1 MRLHA
6 ALLVLALGTLT
17 FPAIARADVFT
28 MKDGSTLEG
37 AIVGSSDDAY
47 FVRLGDGSTRRVL
60 KSDVKSKEWR
70 DPQAAPATKPQPPT
84 AATPVVVGAT
94 LTADERMAALK
105 KTAREGLAARSR
117 LVVGARELTTFVP
130 IKVEG
135 GYALATEPKKLEL
148 DQANYLDRTVDELA
162 RDLWDKRTR
171 PADERFH
178 ALKTVAAAVCW
189 CEAEVVSAVPQ
200 GSATEA
206 VIEYRSVVLRGKTR
220 IRTEDADSVK
230 PHSVIKLAVVLLV
243 RQEEGSQ
250 FLAGQIGDSVSVW
263 PVDFVPIAAEVTVG
277 GRTPRTVASDLAV
290 RVGERTVYEAVK
302 EWYSIRTRINC
313 SACKGSR
320 KCVCPTCNGAGGQ
333 MKQFID
339 AGGGATTGMYW
350 YPCSRCQ
357 GTGYHTCSLCK
368 DGLDEILLK
377 ESLRR
382 WGTYGKPLGGF
393 LVEGQKIELDKD
405 AKGALVTTWIRQKP
419 NDQPVQESM
428 RWVFDE
434 KTTSW
439 KPAS

>member
-1 MRLHA
+1 MRFLHA
-6 ALLVLALGTLT
+6 ALLATTLCT
-17 FPAIARADVFT
+17 VARADVFT
-28 MKDGSTLEG
+28 LKDGSTLEG
-37 AIVGSSDDAY
+37 SLVGSSDDAY
-47 FVRLGDGSTRRVL
+47 LVRLGDGSTRRVL
-60 KSDVKSKEWR
+60 KSDVKSREWR
-70 DPQAAPATKPQPPT
+70 DPQAAPASKPQPPT
-84 AATPVVVGAT
+84 AATPVIVGAT
-94 LTADERMAALK
+94 MTADERMAALK
-105 KTAREGLAARSR
+105 KAARDGLASRAR
-117 LVVGARELTTFVP
+117 LVVGARELTTYVP

-135 GYALATEPKKLEL
+135 GYALAAEPKKLEL
-148 DQANYLDRTVDELA
+148 DQASYLDRTVDELA
-162 RDLWDKRTR
+162 RDLWDRRTR

-178 ALKTVAAAVCW
+178 ALKAVAAAVCW

-200 GSATEA
+200 GGGATEA

-220 IRTEDADSVK
+220 IRTEDPDSVK
-230 PHSVIKLAVVLLV
+230 PHSVIKVAVVLLV

-250 FLAGQIGDSVSVW
+250 FLAGLMGDSVSVW

-290 RVGERTVYEAVK
+290 RVGERTVFEAVK

-313 SACKGSR
+313 SSCKGSR
-320 KCVCPTCNGAGGQ
+320 KCICTTCNGAGGQ

-339 AGGGATTGMYW
+339 MGGGSTTGMYW

-357 GTGYHTCSLCK
+357 AAGYHTCNLCK

-382 WGTYGKPLGGF
+382 WGTYGKTLGGF

-405 AKGALVTTWIRQKP
+405 AKGATVTTWIRVKP
-419 NDQPVQESM
+419 NDQPTQESM